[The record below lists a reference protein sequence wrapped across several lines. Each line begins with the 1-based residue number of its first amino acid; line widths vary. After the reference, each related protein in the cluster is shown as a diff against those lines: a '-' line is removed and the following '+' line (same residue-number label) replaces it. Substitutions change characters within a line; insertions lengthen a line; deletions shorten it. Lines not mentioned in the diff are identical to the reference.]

1 MDLKILHGDLIDA
14 PTSDVL
20 RVREGWYLICE
31 NGFIKAVCPELPEEY
46 RTCPVEEHGRAV
58 VIPAFSDLHIH
69 MSQYAQRGIGM
80 DKLLADW
87 LSDYTFPQEARFA
100 RGEYAAA
107 MYERALQA
115 LLRHGS
121 FHAVMFTTIHKDA
134 CDWLF
139 ERCRALGMQAL
150 IGKVNMDAASPDYLC
165 EDTAVSLRETEAFVT
180 EHMGEALVKP
190 ILTPRFAPTSTSALM
205 AGLGKLAQK
214 YALGVQTHLVESVWE
229 AQQAKRCFP
238 DCACDAEIYERYGL
252 LGHGPAVFAHVIF
265 PEERDLA
272 LLRKYSAFAVHCPE
286 ATTNVIAGIMPA
298 RRLLRREGI
307 SLAMG
312 SDVGSGSSPALYR
325 QIAWA
330 VQLSKQR
337 SFYYEGDDQTLAF
350 SEAFHLAT
358 AAGGRIFD
366 RVGLLEPGYRFNALV
381 LDGLEDT
388 EFPLGPAARL
398 ERFCYCGDDRNITA
412 RYLNGKAL
420 DFIC

>member
-1 MDLKILHGDLIDA
+1 MDLRILHGDLIDA

-31 NGFIKAVCPELPEEY
+31 NGFIKAVCPALPEEY
-46 RTCPVEEHGRAV
+46 RACGVEDLGRAV

-286 ATTNVIAGIMPA
+286 ATTNVIAGIMPV
-298 RRLLRREGI
+298 RRLLCREGI

-366 RVGLLEPGYRFNALV
+366 RVGLLEPGYRFNALI
-381 LDGLEDT
+381 LDGLEDA
-388 EFPLGPAARL
+388 EFPLSPAARL
-398 ERFCYCGDDRNITA
+398 ERFCYCGDDRNISA
-412 RYLNGKAL
+412 RYLNGKKL
-420 DFIC
+420 DAFC

>member
-1 MDLKILHGDLIDA
+1 MDLRILHGDLIDA

-190 ILTPRFAPTSTSALM
+190 ILTPRFAPTSTPALM

-286 ATTNVIAGIMPA
+286 ATTNVIAGIMPV

-388 EFPLGPAARL
+388 ESPLGPAARL